1 MRTGLAALWS
11 RVRGWLRSSAEDAEF
26 DEELNSHFEMLV
38 DEHVARG
45 LSRDAAVRAARVKL
59 GGVTQLKE
67 VRREL
72 NGLPLL
78 ESFTQDVRYAFRTFS
93 RSPGFAAVA
102 VLTLGLGIGAN
113 TAVFSVV
120 HAVLLEP
127 LPYHHPDQLL
137 NVSQARP
144 ADGIQGTG
152 WSYANFADFRE
163 QNHVFSELAG
173 AQNHQLTLTGWG
185 DPLAV
190 DTSVVTPE
198 LFAMFGV
205 RPLMGRAM
213 TSADGAAGAAA
224 VVVLSEGLWRA
235 RFGADPGVIGR
246 SIDLDKRSFTVIGV
260 MPAAFRFPLLSQ
272 NEQVWIPLRQDPLF
286 GPWMQ
291 RRGGHWLQVTGR
303 LKDGVS
309 EAQLDAALEAYASR
323 ASQDFPAENA
333 GWTVRARPL
342 QQMIV
347 GGVRQALIVLLAAVG
362 VVLLIACVN
371 IANLLLTRAT
381 SRGRELALRSSLG
394 AGQGRIFRQLL
405 TEAGVLGAAGGVVGV
420 AIAIAGVRG
429 LSSMIP
435 ASIPRV
441 NTIAVDA
448 GVLGFALAL
457 SVSAT
462 LICGLAPSL
471 FAAKIDL
478 QKMLKEDGRSGES
491 AVRRRT
497 RSVLAA
503 AEIALAL
510 VLLTAAGLVLR
521 SFANL
526 TSVDPGFDPSHVLK
540 AEVSLPRFA
549 YSTPQQWRTFVDAL
563 LARVHGEPGLANA
576 AVAIPAPI
584 ADGFVNLTYEVVG
597 EPVSP
602 ATAAHNASY
611 VAISPEYFRV
621 MQVPLLA
628 GRTFDGHDTPE
639 SRNVCIIS
647 ATMAR
652 RHFGDRSPI
661 GRRLKF
667 GFPPDGD
674 AVREI
679 VGVVGDMRDVALDHE
694 PGPMMYV
701 PFAQAPFPGAVLLIR
716 TSVAAAAVVPIIRRE
731 VAAIDP
737 DLPVTDV
744 GMMPDLIG
752 ASVAQPRFR
761 TVLLGL
767 FAAIAL
773 ALAAIGVFGVISY
786 SVSRRSHEIGVRM
799 ALGASKGTI
808 LAMVLRETAGVTIA
822 GFIAGVPSALFASRF
837 IRHLLF
843 AVSDR
848 DPWTLA
854 AVAAMLGAAATL
866 AGFIPARRATH
877 VLPIVALRHD

>member
-347 GGVRQALIVLLAAVG
+347 GGVRQALIVLLAAVS

>member
-1 MRTGLAALWS
+1 MRTGLVSLWS
-11 RVRGWLRSSAEDAEF
+11 RLAGRFRPNADEADF
-26 DEELNSHFEMLV
+26 DEELKSHLEMLT
-38 DEHVARG
+38 DEYARQG
-45 LSRDAAVRAARVKL
+45 LPREDAMRSARMKL

-67 VRREL
+67 VRRDL
-72 NGLPLL
+72 NRLPFLDAL
-78 ESFTQDVRYAFRTFS
+78 VQDVRYACRTL
-93 RSPGFAAVA
+93 RRTPGFAAVA
-102 VLTLGLGIGAN
+102 VLTLALGVGAN

-127 LPYHHPDQLL
+127 LPYERPEQLL

-144 ADGIQGTG
+144 ADGVDATG

-163 QNHVFSELAG
+163 QNHVFSEVAG
-173 AQNHQLTLTGWG
+173 AQHHQLTLTGWG

-198 LFAMFGV
+198 LFSMFGV
-205 RPLMGRAM
+205 RPLLGRAL
-213 TSADGAAGAAA
+213 TSPDGAPGAAP

-235 RFGADPGVIGR
+235 RFGADPDVVGR
-246 SIDLDKRSFTVIGV
+246 SIDLDKRSFTVVGV
-260 MPAAFRFPLLSQ
+260 LPAAFRFPLLSQ

-286 GPWMQ
+286 GAWMQ
-291 RRGGHWLQVTGR
+291 RRAGHWLQVTGR
-303 LKDGVS
+303 VKDGVS
-309 EAQLDAALEAYASR
+309 AAELDSALAAFAARASR
-323 ASQDFPAENA
+323 DYPAENA

-347 GGVRQALIVLLAAVG
+347 GGVRQALLVLLAAVG
-362 VVLLIACVN
+362 VVLLIACAN
-371 IANLLLTRAT
+371 IANLLLARAT
-381 SRGRELALRSSLG
+381 ARSRELALRASLG
-394 AGQGRIFRQLL
+394 AARGRIFRQLL
-405 TEAGVLGAAGGVVGV
+405 TEAAVLGAAGGLAGIGLAV
-420 AIAIAGVRG
+420 AGVRV
-429 LSSMIP
+429 LRSMIP
-435 ASIPRV
+435 STVPRI
-441 NTIAVDA
+441 NAIDVDA
-448 GVLGFALAL
+448 GVLGFALML
-457 SVSAT
+457 SAVAT
-462 LICGLAPSL
+462 VACGLVPAI
-471 FAAKIDL
+471 FAARTDL
-478 QKMLKEDGRSGES
+478 QKVLKEDGRSGES

-521 SFANL
+521 SFSNL

-563 LARVHGEPGLANA
+563 LTRLHGEPGLANT

-584 ADGFVNLTYEVVG
+584 ADGFVNLSFEIVG
-597 EPVSP
+597 EAPSP
-602 ATAAHNASY
+602 ANATHNASY

-628 GRTFDGHDTPE
+628 GRTFDAHDTVE
-639 SRNVCIIS
+639 GRTVCIIS
-647 ATMAR
+647 AAMAR
-652 RHFGDRSPI
+652 RHFAGRSPL
-661 GRRLKF
+661 GQRMKF
-667 GFPPDGD
+667 GFPPDGE
-674 AVREI
+674 AEREI
-679 VGVVGDMRDVALDHE
+679 VGVVGDLHDVALDRE

-716 TSVAAAAVVPIIRRE
+716 TTVAAASVVPVVRRDI
-731 VAAIDP
+731 AAIDP
-737 DLPVTDV
+737 DLPLTDV

-761 TVLLGL
+761 TFLLAI
-767 FAAIAL
+767 FAAVAL

-799 ALGASKGTI
+799 ALGASRGAI
-808 LAMVLRETAGVTIA
+808 LAMVLRETARLTVA
-822 GFIAGVPSALFASRF
+822 GFIVGVPCALIASRL

-848 DPWTLA
+848 DPWTLLG
-854 AVAAMLGAAATL
+854 VAATLGGAAAL

>member
-127 LPYHHPDQLL
+127 LPYRHPDQLL

-152 WSYANFADFRE
+152 WSYANFSDLRE

-272 NEQVWIPLRQDPLF
+272 NEQIWIPLRQDPLF

-448 GVLGFALAL
+448 VVLGFALAL

>member
-127 LPYHHPDQLL
+127 LPYRHPDQLL

-205 RPLMGRAM
+205 RPLRGRAM

-272 NEQVWIPLRQDPLF
+272 NEQIWIPLRQDPLF

-448 GVLGFALAL
+448 VVLGFALAL